1 MSRLVVG
8 ALHWSQN
15 RLTQRCNQAATG
27 SHFSAS
33 GLTLGTCARVRPV
46 SLEISWLDPR
56 CKYCPALS
64 VRSGVS
70 PEPIYKLRG
79 STCDRTLFRRNRD
92 SLVRRYMFNRRSHN
106 DVFHANMFNALR
118 HQRYPSPARTSG
130 SAVYSVVIRNHW
142 RSQPRLLPD

>member
-70 PEPIYKLRG
+70 PQPIYKLRG

-106 DVFHANMFNALR
+106 DVFHSYMVNTFS
-118 HQRYPSPARTSG
+118 HERYPITSQHSS
-130 SAVYSVVIRNHW
+130 SAFSTTLLRN
-142 RSQPRLLPD
+142 SI